1 MGCIRGL
8 ETPASQIQQAC
19 LVGKRVRFELTG
31 PILNLQFIYN
41 ATVPRCFFAC
51 PSRRRTNESE
61 AHVPQDTA
69 DFYRREKR
77 LMINILKTVR
87 AAASLLPIALLGAG
101 LLNAQTA
108 TIVGYPSNFDAV
120 NNTGEVTHGFEIE
133 ADGISS
139 SDLLGIFGGNFPPS
153 GPCLIRYCAGT
164 AVDFPG
170 GVYVRWTS
178 PWDPSTGT
186 FTQGTPLPNGTYAG
200 GESCWTGG
208 LGGAYA
214 AAGCEHFGLSTYHS
228 PTQVIY
234 RWLVADPQNPGQL
247 IRFSAPPGSGFTPQ
261 PTPAQVPIPQPVV
274 NVIPPAQ
281 PGGQAVVDFMV
292 QVPPPPPPPP
302 FVAPQFG
309 DAQWVKVYK
318 NESPNEVDLNN
329 LLIGDPAVPN
339 DTQVE
344 TEWALLQKNPNNAN
358 SGILHNQG
366 PAGGGKHAV
375 VRRYVY
381 YKYSGSYEA
390 LSHEAVCG
398 GDASC
403 SAPQPGELGDII
415 GDQMAAAN
423 LETPSITV
431 VKAGNG
437 TVTGSNGLINCGGV
451 CTANVTAGTA
461 VVLTAITPS
470 SGIFGGWTGACTGS
484 SSTCSLTV
492 SSALTTTATFDGVFT
507 LSIGRGGNGTVTGT
521 PQGAFNTSISC
532 GSSCSAKFPQG
543 TAVTLSA
550 TPGNTGKFVNWTGAC
565 SGTTPTCTVTISKD
579 TQVQANFK

>member
-1 MGCIRGL
+1 
-8 ETPASQIQQAC
+8 
-19 LVGKRVRFELTG
+19 
-31 PILNLQFIYN
+31 
-41 ATVPRCFFAC
+41 
-51 PSRRRTNESE
+51 
-61 AHVPQDTA
+61 
-69 DFYRREKR
+69 
-77 LMINILKTVR
+77 
-87 AAASLLPIALLGAG
+87 
-101 LLNAQTA
+101 
-108 TIVGYPSNFDAV
+108 
-120 NNTGEVTHGFEIE
+120 
-133 ADGISS
+133 
-139 SDLLGIFGGNFPPS
+139 
-153 GPCLIRYCAGT
+153 
-164 AVDFPG
+164 
-170 GVYVRWTS
+170 
-178 PWDPSTGT
+178 
-186 FTQGTPLPNGTYAG
+186 
-200 GESCWTGG
+200 
-208 LGGAYA
+208 
-214 AAGCEHFGLSTYHS
+214 
-228 PTQVIY
+228 
-234 RWLVADPQNPGQL
+234 L
-247 IRFSAPPGSGFTPQ
+247 IRFSAPPGSGLTSQ
-261 PTPAQVPIPQPVV
+261 STPAQVPIPQPVV

-292 QVPPPPPPPP
+292 QVPPSPPPPP

-318 NESPNEVDLNN
+318 NESPNEVVLNN

-366 PAGGGKHAV
+366 PAGSGNHAV

-381 YKYSGSYEA
+381 YKYSGNYEA

-398 GDASC
+398 GDGSC

-423 LETPSITV
+423 LETPSVTV

-437 TVTGSNGLINCGGV
+437 TVTGNNGLINCGGV
-451 CTANVTAGTA
+451 CTAGVTAGTTVA
-461 VVLTAITPS
+461 LMAITPS
-470 SGIFGGWTGACTGS
+470 NGIFGGWTGACTGS
-484 SSTCSLTV
+484 TPTCSLAV
-492 SSALTTTATFDGVFT
+492 NSALTTTATFTEVFT

-521 PQGAFNTSISC
+521 PQGAFNTSINC

-550 TPGNTGKFVNWTGAC
+550 TPGNTLKFVNWTGAC